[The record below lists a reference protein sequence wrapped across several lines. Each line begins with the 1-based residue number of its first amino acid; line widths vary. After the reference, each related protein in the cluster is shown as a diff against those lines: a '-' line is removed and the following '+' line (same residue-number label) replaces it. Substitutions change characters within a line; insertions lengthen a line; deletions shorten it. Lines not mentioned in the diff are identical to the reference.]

1 MKNRVNFRVNNTSAM
16 KVLTGSQCA
25 EIIMAA
31 EEEMFHTG
39 IEFHDEKAREIMKR
53 HGCFVE
59 GIRVRIPPYLTER
72 AIRSCQKHITL
83 CNNRTGKPEIFLDA
97 CSTYFGP
104 GPGNPFYRNPYT
116 NERIRTSYES
126 VSWATKVLDAM
137 PNIDYCQSL
146 GIVQDKPLLIADRW
160 ELEAQFLNTSKPI
173 VNVCTDQWGQEDC
186 IKMAEI
192 MAGGAEELR
201 RHPIITV
208 YIEPISPGIISQECC
223 VKIIEGATRGVPIIF
238 TPCIMAGGT
247 APATIAGVMVQGIA
261 ESLSGLV
268 LSQCAGEGAG
278 FIIGGVYTV
287 LDMSSTIFSYGAPEL
302 NLMLAALT
310 DVGHYM
316 NIPVFGTGGCTDS
329 AIIEEQAGV
338 EAALSLAMTSFSG
351 PNLHHDIGYSEFGT
365 CSNFD
370 LVVICNDIVGM
381 ARRITSGINVTEK
394 TLALDMIESV
404 APRGRFENSNEDSD
418 WDDDE
423 EYYVPKDQYA
433 DFQPDVL
440 SRASYEIWKGNG
452 SKTLTE
458 RANEKVR
465 DIIEHYEPAPLS
477 KDIKAKLRS
486 VVENAVGRIPGV
498 DQK

>member
-1 MKNRVNFRVNNTSAM
+1 MKNRVNYRVNNTTTM
-16 KVLTGSQCA
+16 KVLTDSQCS

-31 EEEMFHTG
+31 EEEMFRTG
-39 IEFHDEKAREIMKR
+39 IEFHDQRAREIMRK
-53 HGCFVE
+53 HGCFVD
-59 GIRVRIPPYLTER
+59 GICVRIPPYLTER
-72 AIRSCQKHITL
+72 AIRSSQKHITL

-104 GPGNPFYRNPYT
+104 GPGNPFYRHPFT
-116 NERIRTSYES
+116 GERIRTSYES
-126 VSWATKVLDAM
+126 VCWATKILDAL

-146 GIVQDKPLLIADRW
+146 GIVQDKPLLVADRW

-186 IKMAEI
+186 ITMAEI
-192 MAGGAEELR
+192 MAGGPEELR

-208 YIEPISPGIISQECC
+208 YIEPISPGIIAQESC
-223 VKIIEGATRGVPIIF
+223 VKIIEGAERGVPIIF

-287 LDMSSTIFSYGAPEL
+287 LDMGSTIFSYGAPEL

-316 NIPVFGTGGCTDS
+316 NLPVFGTGGCTDS
-329 AIIEEQAGV
+329 AIMDEQAGI

-351 PNLHHDIGYSEFGT
+351 PNLHHDIGYSEYGT
-365 CSNFD
+365 CANFD
-370 LVVICNDIVGM
+370 LVVIDNDIVGM
-381 ARRITSGINVTEK
+381 ARRITAGIPVNPK
-394 TLALDMIESV
+394 TLALDMIENV
-404 APRGRFENSNEDSD
+404 GPKGRFESEWEPEWSEDED
-418 WDDDE
+418 
-423 EYYVPKDQYA
+423 YIPKDPYEN
-433 DFQPDVL
+433 FQSEL
-440 SRASYEIWKGNG
+440 ISRASYELWKGNG
-452 SKTLTE
+452 GKTLTE
-458 RANEKVR
+458 RANERVR
-465 DIIEHYEPAPLS
+465 NIINDYQPAPLS
-477 KDIKAKLRS
+477 KDIKAKLRN

-498 DQK
+498 DHA

>member
-192 MAGGAEELR
+192 MVGGPEELR

-208 YIEPISPGIISQECC
+208 YIEPISPGVIAQESCI
-223 VKIIEGATRGVPIIF
+223 KIIEGATRGVPIIF

-247 APATIAGVMVQGIA
+247 APATIAGVMVQGVA

-268 LSQCAGEGAG
+268 LSQCAGEGSG

-287 LDMSSTIFSYGAPEL
+287 LDMSSTIFSYGSPEL
-302 NLMLAALT
+302 DLMLAALT
-310 DVGHYM
+310 DIGHYLRLP
-316 NIPVFGTGGCTDS
+316 IFGTNGCTDS
-329 AIIEEQAGV
+329 SVVDEQAGI
-338 EAALSLAMTSFSG
+338 EAALSVTMTSLSG
-351 PNLHHDIGYSEFGT
+351 PNLNHDIGYYEYGT

-370 LVVICNDIVGM
+370 LVVIDNEIVGM
-381 ARRITSGINVTEK
+381 ARRITSGINVNEG
-394 TLALDMIESV
+394 TLSLDMLESV
-404 APRGRFENSNEDSD
+404 APRGFFENTAESD
-418 WDDDE
+418 WDDEE

-433 DFQPDVL
+433 SFQTEL
-440 SRASYEIWKGNG
+440 LNRASYEIWKGNG
-452 SKTLTE
+452 GKSLTE

-465 DIIEHYEPAPLS
+465 DIINHYEPAPLS
-477 KDIKAKLRS
+477 ADIKKKLRG

-498 DQK
+498 QE